1 MILGNSKW
9 GRILSFPVSLH
20 WKTNGEKITDRRLG
34 NIKKDCQAEKRRVL
48 PETSHSHR
56 LQKRKSYEKKSLY
69 GFICKE
75 KMTCHIIRS
84 QPRKEPQRK
93 PRRPEEEVM
102 AAKVPK
108 KYTKGLGESTQ
119 DKRRAEIRKRL
130 KGKKS
135 FEPLP
140 GDARAKTR
148 ESRYTKRIK
157 DSGLRKVIQEETTKG
172 KGSTRER
179 FIKAVSR
186 VTDIPKPIIQ
196 EVYDKGL
203 AAWAVGHRPGAT
215 QDQWARARMYSFLS
229 KGRTTETADK
239 QLFIQAK
246 EALKKKGKRF
256 NF

>member
-1 MILGNSKW
+1 
-9 GRILSFPVSLH
+9 
-20 WKTNGEKITDRRLG
+20 
-34 NIKKDCQAEKRRVL
+34 
-48 PETSHSHR
+48 
-56 LQKRKSYEKKSLY
+56 
-69 GFICKE
+69 
-75 KMTCHIIRS
+75 MTCHIIRS

-93 PRRPEEEVM
+93 PRRPEEEAM

-119 DKRRAEIRKRL
+119 DRRRAEIRKRL

-140 GDARAKTR
+140 GDAKAKTR